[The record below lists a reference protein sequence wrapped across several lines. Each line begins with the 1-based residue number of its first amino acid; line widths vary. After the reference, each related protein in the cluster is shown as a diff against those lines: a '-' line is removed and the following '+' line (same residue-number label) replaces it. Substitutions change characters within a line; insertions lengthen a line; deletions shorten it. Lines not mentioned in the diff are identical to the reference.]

1 MGNSV
6 ITTAVCAPTMAA
18 APEPEG
24 QKALAVLKAEEQRWG
39 RDAVSPSHA
48 PHRTEVFRQHFRQ
61 LCYQDAPGPREA
73 LTRLREL
80 CRQWLRPECHTKE
93 QILDLLVLE
102 QFLSILPRDLQAW
115 VQAQHP
121 KTGEEAVTALEDL
134 ERELDEPRKQV
145 PANSERQDRV
155 FENLTPLGRPHESLT
170 AQLHPKKI
178 QQEQESGEP
187 QRNGDKTRTKNEALS
202 QKEDLPKD
210 TEFLGKINDRL
221 NKDIPQHPE
230 SKDAIESEGRLEWQQ
245 RERRR
250 YACDDC
256 GKSFSHSSDLS
267 KHRRTH
273 TGEKPYKC
281 DECGKAFIQ
290 RSHLIGHHRV
300 HTGVK
305 PYKCEECGKD
315 FSGRTGLIQHQ
326 RIHTGEKPYECDE
339 CGRPFRVSSALIRH
353 QRIHTANKLY

>member
-1 MGNSV
+1 MA
-6 ITTAVCAPTMAA
+6 TAL
-18 APEPEG
+18 EPEE
-24 QKALAVLKAEEQRWG
+24 QKGLLIVKAEDPYWG
-39 RDAVSPSHA
+39 QHSISQKYS
-48 PHRTEVFRQHFRQ
+48 PHRRELFRQHFRK

-73 LTRLREL
+73 LTRLQEL
-80 CRQWLRPECHTKE
+80 CRQWLRPEYHTKE

-102 QFLSILPRDLQAW
+102 QFLSILPRELQAW
-115 VQAQHP
+115 VQAHHP
-121 KTGEEAVTALEDL
+121 ETGEEAVTVLEDL

-145 PANSERQDRV
+145 PANSERQDT
-155 FENLTPLGRPHESLT
+155 LLDKLAPLGRPHESLT
-170 AQLHPKKI
+170 VQLHPKKT
-178 QQEQESGEP
+178 QQEQESGVP
-187 QRNGDKTRTKNEALS
+187 QRNGDETKTKNEELS
-202 QKEDLPKD
+202 QKEDMLKD
-210 TEFLGKINDRL
+210 MEFLGKINDRL
-221 NKDIPQHPE
+221 NKDISQYPE
-230 SKDAIESEGRLEWQQ
+230 SKDAVESEGRLEWQQ

-250 YACDDC
+250 YKCDDC

-305 PYKCEECGKD
+305 PFKCKECGKD

-326 RIHTGEKPYECDE
+326 RIHTGEKPYECNE

>member
-1 MGNSV
+1 MARMS
-6 ITTAVCAPTMAA
+6 TAL
-18 APEPEG
+18 EPEE
-24 QKALAVLKAEEQRWG
+24 QKGLLIVKAEGHYWGQDSISQKYSPQR
-39 RDAVSPSHA
+39 R
-48 PHRTEVFRQHFRQ
+48 ELFRQHFRK
-61 LCYQDAPGPREA
+61 LCYQEAPGPREA
-73 LTRLREL
+73 LTQLWEL
-80 CRQWLRPECHTKE
+80 CRQWLRPEYHTKE

-102 QFLSILPRDLQAW
+102 QFLSILPGDLKAW
-115 VQAQHP
+115 VQAHHP
-121 KTGEEAVTALEDL
+121 QTGEEAVTVLEDL

-145 PANSERQDRV
+145 TANSERQDI
-155 FENLTPLGRPHESLT
+155 LLAPLGRSYESLT
-170 AQLHPKKI
+170 VQLHPKKT
-178 QQEQESGEP
+178 QQEQESGKS
-187 QRNGDKTRTKNEALS
+187 QRNGDKIRTKNEEFS
-202 QKEDLPKD
+202 QKECVPKD
-210 TEFLGKINDRL
+210 MKFLGKINDRL

-230 SKDAIESEGRLEWQQ
+230 SKDDVESEGRFEWQE

-250 YACDDC
+250 HKCDEC
-256 GKSFSHSSDLS
+256 GKCFSHSSDLS

-305 PYKCEECGKD
+305 PYKCKECGKD

>member
-1 MGNSV
+1 M
-6 ITTAVCAPTMAA
+6 
-18 APEPEG
+18 EPEE
-24 QKALAVLKAEEQRWG
+24 QKELLIVKAEDHFWG
-39 RDAVSPSHA
+39 QNSISQKYSP
-48 PHRTEVFRQHFRQ
+48 PRRELYRQHFRK
-61 LCYQDAPGPREA
+61 LCYHDAPGPREA
-73 LTRLREL
+73 LTQLWDR
-80 CRQWLRPECHTKE
+80 CRQWLRPEYHTKE
-93 QILDLLVLE
+93 QILDLVVLE

-115 VQAQHP
+115 I
-121 KTGEEAVTALEDL
+121 
-134 ERELDEPRKQV
+134 
-145 PANSERQDRV
+145 PANSERQDI
-155 FENLTPLGRPHESLT
+155 LLGKLAPLGRPCESLSV
-170 AQLHPKKI
+170 QLHPKKN
-178 QQEQESGEP
+178 QLEQKSGKL
-187 QRNGDKTRTKNEALS
+187 QRNGDKTRDKNEELY
-202 QKEDLPKD
+202 QKEDMPKVM
-210 TEFLGKINDRL
+210 EFLGAISDRL
-221 NKDIPQHPE
+221 NKDILQHPE
-230 SKDAIESEGRLEWQQ
+230 SKDAIENAGTLVWQQ

-250 YACDDC
+250 YKCDEC

-281 DECGKAFIQ
+281 DACGKAFIQ

-305 PYKCEECGKD
+305 PYKCKECGKD

>member
-1 MGNSV
+1 
-6 ITTAVCAPTMAA
+6 MATSL
-18 APEPEG
+18 EPEEQKGLLIVKADHYGG
-24 QKALAVLKAEEQRWG
+24 QDSISQKY
-39 RDAVSPSHA
+39 S
-48 PHRTEVFRQHFRQ
+48 PHRRELFRQHFRK

-73 LTRLREL
+73 LTQLWEL
-80 CRQWLRPECHTKE
+80 CHQWLRPECHTKE

-115 VQAQHP
+115 V
-121 KTGEEAVTALEDL
+121 
-134 ERELDEPRKQV
+134 
-145 PANSERQDRV
+145 PANSERQDT
-155 FENLTPLGRPHESLT
+155 LLDKLAPLRRPHESLT
-170 AQLHPKKI
+170 IQLHPKKT

-187 QRNGDKTRTKNEALS
+187 QRTGDKTKTKNEELS
-202 QKEDLPKD
+202 QKEDIPKD
-210 TEFLGKINDRL
+210 MEFLGKINNRL
-221 NKDIPQHPE
+221 TKAIPQYPE
-230 SKDAIESEGRLEWQQ
+230 SKDAVESEGRCKWQQ

-250 YACDDC
+250 YKCDDC

-290 RSHLIGHHRV
+290 HSHLIGHHRV

-305 PYKCEECGKD
+305 PYKCKECGKD

>member
-1 MGNSV
+1 MS
-6 ITTAVCAPTMAA
+6 TALK
-18 APEPEG
+18 PEK
-24 QKALAVLKAEEQRWG
+24 QKGLLIVKAEDHYWG
-39 RDAVSPSHA
+39 QDSISQKYS
-48 PHRTEVFRQHFRQ
+48 PHRRELFRQHFRK

-73 LTRLREL
+73 LTQLWEL
-80 CRQWLRPECHTKE
+80 CCQWLRPECHTKE

-115 VQAQHP
+115 V
-121 KTGEEAVTALEDL
+121 
-134 ERELDEPRKQV
+134 
-145 PANSERQDRV
+145 PANSERQDI
-155 FENLTPLGRPHESLT
+155 LLAPLGRSYESL
-170 AQLHPKKI
+170 AVQLHPKKN
-178 QQEQESGEP
+178 QLEQESGKS
-187 QRNGDKTRTKNEALS
+187 QRKGDKTRTKNEELS
-202 QKEDLPKD
+202 QKEDVPKD
-210 TEFLGKINDRL
+210 MEFLGEINDRL
-221 NKDIPQHPE
+221 NRDMPQYPE
-230 SKDAIESEGRLEWQQ
+230 TKDAAENEGRFEWQQ

-250 YACDDC
+250 YKCNEC

-305 PYKCEECGKD
+305 PYKCKECGKD

-353 QRIHTANKLY
+353 QRIHTVNKLY

>member
-1 MGNSV
+1 
-6 ITTAVCAPTMAA
+6 MATSL
-18 APEPEG
+18 EPEEQKGLLIVKADHYGG
-24 QKALAVLKAEEQRWG
+24 QDSISQKY
-39 RDAVSPSHA
+39 S
-48 PHRTEVFRQHFRQ
+48 PHRRELFRQHFRK

-73 LTRLREL
+73 LTQLWEL
-80 CRQWLRPECHTKE
+80 CHQWLRPECHTKE

-115 VQAQHP
+115 VQAHHP
-121 KTGEEAVTALEDL
+121 ETGEEAVTVLEDL

-145 PANSERQDRV
+145 PANSERQDT
-155 FENLTPLGRPHESLT
+155 LLDTLAPLRRPHESLT
-170 AQLHPKKI
+170 IQLHPKKT

-187 QRNGDKTRTKNEALS
+187 QRNGDKTKTKNEELS
-202 QKEDLPKD
+202 QKEDIPKD
-210 TEFLGKINDRL
+210 MEFLGKINNRL
-221 NKDIPQHPE
+221 TKAIPQYPE
-230 SKDAIESEGRLEWQQ
+230 SKDAIESEGRFEWQQ

-250 YACDDC
+250 YKCDDC

-290 RSHLIGHHRV
+290 HSHLIGHHRV

-305 PYKCEECGKD
+305 PYKCKECGKD

-326 RIHTGEKPYECDE
+326 RIHTGSKSEKKAEAR
-339 CGRPFRVSSALIRH
+339 RPVKRLL
-353 QRIHTANKLY
+353 Q

>member
-1 MGNSV
+1 MS
-6 ITTAVCAPTMAA
+6 TALK
-18 APEPEG
+18 PEK
-24 QKALAVLKAEEQRWG
+24 QKGLQTVKAEDHYWG
-39 RDAVSPSHA
+39 QDSISQKYS
-48 PHRTEVFRQHFRQ
+48 PHRRELFRQHFRK

-73 LTRLREL
+73 LTQLWEL
-80 CRQWLRPECHTKE
+80 CCQWLRPECHTKQ

-115 VQAQHP
+115 VQAHHP
-121 KTGEEAVTALEDL
+121 ETGEEAVTVLEDL
-134 ERELDEPRKQV
+134 EREPDEPGKQV
-145 PANSERQDRV
+145 PANSERQDI
-155 FENLTPLGRPHESLT
+155 LLAPLGRSYESLT
-170 AQLHPKKI
+170 VQLHPKKN
-178 QQEQESGEP
+178 QLEQESGKS
-187 QRNGDKTRTKNEALS
+187 QQKGDKTRTKNEELS
-202 QKEDLPKD
+202 QKEDVPKD
-210 TEFLGKINDRL
+210 MEFLGEISDGLK
-221 NKDIPQHPE
+221 KDIPQHPE
-230 SKDAIESEGRLEWQQ
+230 SKDAVENEVRFEWQQ
-245 RERRR
+245 QERRR
-250 YACDDC
+250 YKCDEC
-256 GKSFSHSSDLS
+256 GKSFSHSSDLR

-305 PYKCEECGKD
+305 PYKCKECGKD

>member
-1 MGNSV
+1 M
-6 ITTAVCAPTMAA
+6 TTFL
-18 APEPEG
+18 ELEE
-24 QKALAVLKAEEQRWG
+24 QKRLLIVKAEDHYRGQ
-39 RDAVSPSHA
+39 DSISQKSS
-48 PHRTEVFRQHFRQ
+48 PHRRELFRQHFRK
-61 LCYQDAPGPREA
+61 LCYRDAPGPREA
-73 LTRLREL
+73 LTQLWDL

-115 VQAQHP
+115 VQAHHP
-121 KTGEEAVTALEDL
+121 ETGEEAVIVLEDL
-134 ERELDEPRKQV
+134 ERELDEPRKQI
-145 PANSERQDRV
+145 PGNSERQDA
-155 FENLTPLGRPHESLT
+155 LLDKLAPLRRPHESLT
-170 AQLHPKKI
+170 IQLHPKKTC
-178 QQEQESGEP
+178 QEQKSGEA
-187 QRNGDKTRTKNEALS
+187 QRNGDETKTNTEELS
-202 QKEDLPKD
+202 QKEDKSKD
-210 TEFLGKINDRL
+210 MEFFGKISDRL
-221 NKDIPQHPE
+221 NKDILQYPE
-230 SKDAIESEGRLEWQQ
+230 SKDAFESEGIFKWQQ
-245 RERRR
+245 RKRRC
-250 YACDDC
+250 YKCDDC

-281 DECGKAFIQ
+281 DECGKSFIQ

-305 PYKCEECGKD
+305 PYKCKECGKD

>member
-1 MGNSV
+1 
-6 ITTAVCAPTMAA
+6 MATSL
-18 APEPEG
+18 EPEE
-24 QKALAVLKAEEQRWG
+24 QKALLIVKTEDWRQDSTSRKY
-39 RDAVSPSHA
+39 S
-48 PHRTEVFRQHFRQ
+48 PHRRELFRQHFRK

-73 LTRLREL
+73 LTQLSEL
-80 CRQWLRPECHTKE
+80 CHQWLRPECHTKE

-102 QFLSILPRDLQAW
+102 QFLSILPKDLQAW
-115 VQAQHP
+115 VQAHHP
-121 KTGEEAVTALEDL
+121 ETGEDAVTVLEDL

-145 PANSERQDRV
+145 TANSERQDT
-155 FENLTPLGRPHESLT
+155 LLDKLAPLRRPRESLT
-170 AQLHPKKI
+170 IQFHPKKT
-178 QQEQESGEP
+178 QQEQESGDP
-187 QRNGDKTRTKNEALS
+187 QRNGDQTRTKNEELS
-202 QKEDLPKD
+202 QKEDIPKD
-210 TEFLGKINDRL
+210 MKFLGEINNRS
-221 NKDIPQHPE
+221 NKDTPQYPE
-230 SKDAIESEGRLEWQQ
+230 SKDTIESEGRFKWQQ

-250 YACDDC
+250 YKCDDC

-305 PYKCEECGKD
+305 PYKCKECGKD

>member
-1 MGNSV
+1 M
-6 ITTAVCAPTMAA
+6 AVAV
-18 APEPEG
+18 EPEG
-24 QKALAVLKAEEQRWG
+24 QKGRLKVNAENSHGGQ
-39 RDAVSPSHA
+39 DSMSQKYSPY
-48 PHRTEVFRQHFRQ
+48 RRELFRQHFRK
-61 LCYQDAPGPREA
+61 LCYQDASGPREV
-73 LTRLREL
+73 LTQLREL
-80 CRQWLRPECHTKE
+80 CSQWLKPECHTKE

-115 VQAQHP
+115 VQVHHP
-121 KTGEEAVTALEDL
+121 ESGEEAVTVLEDL
-134 ERELDEPRKQV
+134 ERELHEPGIQI
-145 PANSERQDRV
+145 PANSESKDMFMDKLV
-155 FENLTPLGRPHESLT
+155 ALEKPYESLT
-170 AQLHPKKI
+170 SQPHSKKTLLK
-178 QQEQESGEP
+178 QKSE
-187 QRNGDKTRTKNEALS
+187 NGNKIRTKDEVS
-202 QKEDLPKD
+202 SHEDMTKD
-210 TEFLGKINDRL
+210 MEFLEEINNRFT
-221 NKDIPQHPE
+221 KDIPYHPE
-230 SKDAIESEGRLEWQQ
+230 SKDSIENEGRLERQQ
-245 RERRR
+245 KERRR
-250 YACDDC
+250 YNCDEC

-305 PYKCEECGKD
+305 PYKCKECGKE

-353 QRIHTANKLY
+353 QRIHIANKLY

>member
-1 MGNSV
+1 M
-6 ITTAVCAPTMAA
+6 TTAL
-18 APEPEG
+18 EPED
-24 QKALAVLKAEEQRWG
+24 QKGLLIIKAEDHYWG
-39 RDAVSPSHA
+39 QDSSSQKCS
-48 PHRTEVFRQHFRQ
+48 PHRRELYRQHFRK

-73 LTRLREL
+73 LTQLWEL

-102 QFLSILPRDLQAW
+102 QFLSILPKDLQAW
-115 VQAQHP
+115 VQAHHP
-121 KTGEEAVTALEDL
+121 ETGEEAVTVLEDL
-134 ERELDEPRKQV
+134 ERELDEPGKQV
-145 PANSERQDRV
+145 PGNSERQDI
-155 FENLTPLGRPHESLT
+155 LMDKLAPLGRPYESLT
-170 AQLHPKKI
+170 VQLHPKKT
-178 QQEQESGEP
+178 QLEQEAGKP
-187 QRNGDKTRTKNEALS
+187 QRNGDKTRTKNEELF
-202 QKEDLPKD
+202 QKEDMPKD
-210 TEFLGKINDRL
+210 KEFLGEINDRL
-221 NKDIPQHPE
+221 NKDTPQHPK
-230 SKDAIESEGRLEWQQ
+230 SKDIIENEGRSEWQQ
-245 RERRR
+245 RKRRR
-250 YACDDC
+250 YKCDEC

-305 PYKCEECGKD
+305 PYKCKECGKD

>member
-1 MGNSV
+1 
-6 ITTAVCAPTMAA
+6 MAA
-18 APEPEG
+18 ALEP
-24 QKALAVLKAEEQRWG
+24 EEQRGLGVAKAEGRCRG
-39 RDAVSPSHA
+39 RDCGPQNYSP
-48 PHRTEVFRQHFRQ
+48 RRREVFRQHFRR
-61 LCYQDAPGPREA
+61 LCYRDAPGPREA
-73 LTRLREL
+73 LARLWEL
-80 CRQWLRPECHTKE
+80 CRRWLRPECHTKE

-102 QFLSILPRDLQAW
+102 QFLSILPRDLQRW
-115 VQAQHP
+115 VQAHHP
-121 KTGEEAVTALEDL
+121 NTGEEAVSVLEDL
-134 ERELDEPRKQV
+134 ERQPDEPRKQV
-145 PANSERQDRV
+145 PASSERQDT
-155 FENLTPLGRPHESLT
+155 LLDKLPPLGSPHESLT
-170 AQLHPKKI
+170 AQLHPEKI
-178 QQEQESGEP
+178 HKEQDSGDP
-187 QRNGDKTRTKNEALS
+187 QRNGDETRTQNEVLS
-202 QKEDLPKD
+202 QEEGTPKD
-210 TEFLGKINDRL
+210 TQFLGEVNGRL
-221 NKDIPQHPE
+221 DEDIPLPPE
-230 SKDAIESEGRLEWQQ
+230 SRDATESEGRVAWPQ

-250 YACDDC
+250 YACEDC

-326 RIHTGEKPYECDE
+326 RIHTGEKPYECEE

-353 QRIHTANKLY
+353 QRIHTANQLY